1 MLQRSISAKG
11 ILQKI
16 PCEFSGFPVVQKVFG
31 LQSVLSEAANGA
43 AFTALDRLETKEVR
57 QNQVAFGHGT
67 IPAEASYTTMNS
79 LSLNPKWSVLKKR
92 LRERYQ
98 HLTEADLAEI
108 ESGGDEWLL
117 RIQQRI
123 GGSSFEIAQLV
134 EEITETPP
142 VGLHMMAFGE
152 RERIC
157 A

>member
-1 MLQRSISAKG
+1 
-11 ILQKI
+11 
-16 PCEFSGFPVVQKVFG
+16 
-31 LQSVLSEAANGA
+31 
-43 AFTALDRLETKEVR
+43 
-57 QNQVAFGHGT
+57 
-67 IPAEASYTTMNS
+67 MNS
-79 LSLNPKWSVLKKR
+79 LSLNPRWSVLKKR

-117 RIQQRI
+117 RAQQRI

-134 EEITETPP
+134 EEVTEPP
-142 VGLHMMAFGE
+142 HVCLHMMAFSE